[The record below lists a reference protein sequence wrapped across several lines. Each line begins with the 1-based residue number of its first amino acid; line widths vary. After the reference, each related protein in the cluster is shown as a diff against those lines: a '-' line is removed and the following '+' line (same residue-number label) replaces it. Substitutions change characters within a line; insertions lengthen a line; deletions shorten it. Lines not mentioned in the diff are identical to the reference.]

1 MNPHAGPGPIR
12 EAGPAGRAAEAAWH
26 DQIMH
31 ASVTRI
37 SDLDAVPYGIESLE
51 RVHWA
56 TGDYVAARVV
66 ALPAV
71 QSLELPTGRLMEL
84 TESDLVV
91 GALGRR
97 YATLEL
103 TGSWEAVGPDGA
115 MALLTGGG
123 LLGACTSRSAMIPAP
138 AQLQYHGHL
147 VRGGSKLSMG
157 HFAEAGSAASGS
169 EGSPGGLHVP
179 TVMIIGTSMSAGKTS
194 TARTVIRRLRHRGQN
209 ILAGKVTGAARYRDI
224 LTMGDSGAS
233 PIFDFVDAG
242 LPSTVCPAAEYAV
255 ALDRL
260 LSRMRQAPV
269 DAAVIE
275 VGASP
280 LEPYNGTVAVE
291 RLMPSVRVTILC
303 ASDPYAVVG
312 LMKAYGLVPDLV
324 TGITSNTR
332 AGVELV
338 EELAGVPC
346 ANVRSADGQA
356 RLDRLLADRLT
367 GA

>member
-1 MNPHAGPGPIR
+1 MNPGADLGASPTPAAAQRSPEGP
-12 EAGPAGRAAEAAWH
+12 WS

-37 SDLDAVPYGIESLE
+37 SDLDAVPYGLEPLE

-66 ALPAV
+66 ALPSA

-84 TESDLVV
+84 TEGDLVV

-97 YATLEL
+97 HATLEL
-103 TGSWEAVGPDGA
+103 TGTWEAVGSDGR

-123 LLGACTSRSAMIPAP
+123 LMGACTSRSVMTPAP
-138 AQLQYHGHL
+138 AQLEYHGHL
-147 VRGGSKLSMG
+147 VRDGGKLSMAQSAG
-157 HFAEAGSAASGS
+157 DGSASAGTD
-169 EGSPGGLHVP
+169 GSPGGLHVP

-194 TARTVIRRLRHRGQN
+194 TARTVIRRLRHRGQKV
-209 ILAGKVTGAARYRDI
+209 LAGKVTGAARYRDI

-242 LPSTVCPAAEYAV
+242 LPSTVCPAEAYQT
-255 ALDRL
+255 ALDLL

-291 RLMPSVRVTILC
+291 RLMPSVRATILC

-312 LMKAYGLVPDLV
+312 LMKAYGLAPDLV
-324 TGITSNTR
+324 TGITSNTM

-346 ANVRSADGQA
+346 VNVRSADGLV
-356 RLDRLLADRLT
+356 RLDRLLMDRLT

>member
-1 MNPHAGPGPIR
+1 MNPDEGSGPT
-12 EAGPAGRAAEAAWH
+12 RAAGGTPRSPEELWPE
-26 DQIMH
+26 QVMQ

-37 SDLDAVPYGIESLE
+37 SDLATVPYRLQPLE
-51 RVHWA
+51 RTLWA
-56 TGDYVAARVV
+56 SGDYVAARVV
-66 ALPAV
+66 ALPSF

-84 TESDLVV
+84 TEGDLVV

-103 TGSWEAVGPDGA
+103 TGTWEAVGSDGR

-123 LLGACTSRSAMIPAP
+123 LLGACTSRSVMIPAP
-138 AQLQYHGHL
+138 AQLEYHGHL
-147 VRGGSKLSMG
+147 VRDGGKVSMG
-157 HFAEAGSAASGS
+157 QFAGDGGPSPGTTGSAV
-169 EGSPGGLHVP
+169 GLHVP

-194 TARTVIRRLRHRGQN
+194 TARTVIRRLRRRGQR
-209 ILAGKVTGAARYRDI
+209 ILAGKVTGAARYRDV

-242 LPSTVCPAAEYAV
+242 LPSTVCPAEEYQA
-255 ALDRL
+255 ALDLL

-332 AGVELV
+332 AGIELV

-346 ANVRSADGQA
+346 VNVRGAEGQA
-356 RLDRLLADRLT
+356 RLDRLLEDRLI
-367 GA
+367 GS